1 MKFHAP
7 PRWIFIVS
15 LIIAVIA
22 MIGVF
27 APFPHIAVYGTWVA
41 IFAYLVLAVGNVAQT

>member
-1 MKFHAP
+1 MLL

-15 LIIAVIA
+15 FIIAVIA

-27 APFPHIAVYGTWVA
+27 TPFPHIDVYGTWVA
-41 IFAYLVLAVGNVAQT
+41 IFAYIVLALGNVAQT